1 MKKNL
6 LLILLSIII
15 ISNSNAAVT
24 FILPNLT
31 GQNGTQITVP
41 VKVKNF
47 QNIISIQGTIQFDPA
62 IVTYASVQQFGLSG
76 MNSSSF
82 GTTGVSGGKLTFS
95 WYDASLVGVSVADS
109 TTIFSITFN
118 IIGSNTQV
126 SALSFVNTPTLIE
139 VVDNNYATLPT
150 TLVDGSITVQNV
162 STEINNSPFL
172 ASRLEIFPNPNNG
185 VFNINYTSD
194 SGNNFTV
201 NIINMIG
208 EVVFTREYSKANF
221 ASLFAIDISNIINGV
236 YQVEIKNE
244 NNILKS
250 RVIINE

>member
-6 LLILLSIII
+6 LQLIFSFIITA
-15 ISNSNAAVT
+15 NVNAAVT
-24 FILPNLT
+24 LILPNLT

-62 IVTYASVQQFGLSG
+62 IVTFASVQQFGLSG

-95 WYDASLVGVSVADS
+95 WYDGTLAGVSVADS

-139 VVDNNYATLPT
+139 VVDNTYATLPT
-150 TLVDGSITVQNV
+150 TLVNGSVTVQSL
-162 STEINNSPFL
+162 STTTNNALFL
-172 ASRLEIFPNPNNG
+172 KSQLEIFPNPSNG
-185 VFNINYTSD
+185 VFNIGYSD
-194 SGNNFTV
+194 DSATNFTV
-201 NIINMIG
+201 NIMNMIG
-208 EVVFTREYSKANF
+208 DVVFTKEYSKTNA
-221 ASLFAIDISNIINGV
+221 ASILPIDISNISNGV

-244 NNILKS
+244 NKVWRSPI
-250 RVIINE
+250 IINE

>member
-6 LLILLSIII
+6 LVLILSLII
-15 ISNSNAAVT
+15 ISNTNAAVT
-24 FILPNLT
+24 LIMSNLI

-62 IVTYASVQQFGLSG
+62 IVTYASVQQFGLAG

-95 WYDASLVGVSVADS
+95 WYDASLVGVSVTDS

-118 IIGSNTQV
+118 IVGSSPQV
-126 SALSFVNTPTLIE
+126 SALSFVSTPTLIE

-150 TLVDGSITVQNV
+150 TLVNGSITVQSL
-162 STEINNSPFL
+162 STATNNTLLLKSQI
-172 ASRLEIFPNPNNG
+172 EIFPNPNNG
-185 VFNINYTSD
+185 VFNINYSSD

-201 NIINMIG
+201 NIMNMIG
-208 EVVFTREYSKANF
+208 EVVFTKEYSKANS
-221 ASLFAIDISNIINGV
+221 ASLFTIDISNISNGV
-236 YQVEIKNE
+236 YQVEIRNE
-244 NNILKS
+244 NNLLRS